1 VNPSAWLVERLVE
14 QVTPDIDAEVHG
26 RILPTEW
33 QATRLMPRLYES
45 LQPHAMIHFG
55 VNQRAKALRIECF
68 AHNRTSPRADAVGA
82 LPGSPVIAPAGPPR
96 RDTKLP
102 AATLAG
108 KLRRQGIQAVASR
121 SAGSYLCNF
130 LYYHSLDWAR
140 GRDCLALF
148 VHIPPLRGA
157 GSLREERLLMGAQE
171 ILRFV
176 LDVARGRELAPR
188 RGVAKLG
195 AEPTRKEA

>member
-1 VNPSAWLVERLVE
+1 
-14 QVTPDIDAEVHG
+14 
-26 RILPTEW
+26 
-33 QATRLMPRLYES
+33 
-45 LQPHAMIHFG
+45 
-55 VNQRAKALRIECF
+55 
-68 AHNRTSPRADAVGA
+68 
-82 LPGSPVIAPAGPPR
+82 
-96 RDTKLP
+96 
-102 AATLAG
+102 
-108 KLRRQGIQAVASR
+108 VASR
-121 SAGSYLCNF
+121 SAGNYLCNF

-157 GSLREERLLMGAQE
+157 NALREERLLMGAQE

-188 RGVAKLG
+188 RAVAKLG